1 MISFEKAQSIVQSS
15 CKLMS
20 KEEVELHQLLGR
32 VLAQEVVS
40 DMNMPPFDKSAVDGY
55 ACRKSDMMD
64 LLEVVEVVPAGKVPR
79 EIVGEHQCTKIMT
92 GAMMPKGA
100 DCVLMIEDT
109 AQVDCLHIRYKKD
122 SVKNNICLLGEDMK
136 TEQVAIAADVVIQ
149 PQHIAVLAALGY
161 TKAWV
166 YKKPIVAILST
177 GDELVEPSE
186 KPEQGQIRNSNGH
199 QLVAQVIRAGG
210 VPIYMG
216 IVEDNERATF
226 NAIKKAIDES
236 DILLLTGGVSMGDYD
251 FVPSVLIRC
260 GVDVLFDSIAV
271 QPGKPTTF
279 GKTDSGKLVFGLPG
293 NPVSSFAQF
302 ELLVRPAMQTMMGEK
317 PKELFKRMKL
327 GADYRRKNTERLA
340 FVPATITLT
349 GEVIPTEYHGSAHI
363 FSLPEAHGLLAVP
376 LGVAELKKGEEVDVR
391 PI

>member
-1 MISFEKAQSIVQSS
+1 
-15 CKLMS
+15 
-20 KEEVELHQLLGR
+20 
-32 VLAQEVVS
+32 
-40 DMNMPPFDKSAVDGY
+40 
-55 ACRKSDMMD
+55 
-64 LLEVVEVVPAGKVPR
+64 
-79 EIVGEHQCTKIMT
+79 
-92 GAMMPKGA
+92 
-100 DCVLMIEDT
+100 MIEDT

-161 TKAWV
+161 TKVWV
-166 YKKPIVAILST
+166 YKKPTVAILST

-260 GVDVLFDSIAV
+260 GVDLLFDSIAV

-302 ELLVRPAMQTMMGEK
+302 ELLVRPAMQAMMGEK

-349 GEVIPTEYHGSAHI
+349 GEVLPAEYHGSAHI
-363 FSLPEAHGLLAVP
+363 FSLPSAHGLLAVP

>member
-15 CKLMS
+15 CNLMNT
-20 KEEVELHQLLGR
+20 EEVELHQLLGR

-55 ACRKSDMMD
+55 ACRRSDIAD
-64 LLEVVEVVPAGKVPR
+64 LLEVVEVVAAGQVPR
-79 EIVGEHQCTKIMT
+79 HEVGEHQCTKIMT

-100 DCVLMIEDT
+100 DCVLMVEDT
-109 AQVDCLHIRYKKD
+109 AQVDCLHIRYKKET
-122 SVKNNICLLGEDMK
+122 VKNNICILGEDMK
-136 TEQVAIAADVVIQ
+136 AEQVAITAGVAIQ

-161 TKAWV
+161 TKALV
-166 YKKPIVAILST
+166 YRKPKVAILST

-186 KPEQGQIRNSNGH
+186 KPQQGQIRNSNGH
-199 QLVAQVIRAGG
+199 QLVAQVLRAGG
-210 VPIYMG
+210 IPFYMG
-216 IVEDNERATF
+216 IVEDTERATYT
-226 NAIKKAIDES
+226 AIRKAIDES

-260 GVDVLFDSIAV
+260 GVDLLFDSVAV

-279 GKTDSGKLVFGLPG
+279 GKTDGGKLVFGLPG
-293 NPVSSFAQF
+293 NPVSSFTQF
-302 ELLVRPAMQTMMGEK
+302 ELLVRPAMDAMMGEK
-317 PKELFKRMKL
+317 PKEMFKKMRL

-340 FVPATITLT
+340 FVPVTISSD
-349 GEVIPTEYHGSAHI
+349 GEASPTEYHGSAHI
-363 FSLPEAHGLLAVP
+363 FSLPSAQGLLAVP
-376 LGVAELKKGEEVDVR
+376 LGVAELKKGDEVDVR